1 MDLNEGM
8 EHLRNLYKDKEWFHS
23 VGQDQ
28 YGRIVVYIHHSTQ
41 ETLRDI
47 PDRVANKQVLVH
59 FAGSLVL
66 NRDQYATTLS
76 SAPKMLTAS
85 EFMQKARE
93 AQAQGIDTGF
103 GVLADPNYD
112 PIDEPEQEDLS
123 QRRLENELTRL
134 EKACGSNALQ
144 DIFYEIRDAHNA
156 VTNLSARYPD
166 VREALEKL
174 YEQYG
179 FDVIYEN
186 LDG

>member
-8 EHLRNLYKDKEWFHS
+8 EYLRNLYKDKEWFHS

-28 YGRIVVYIHHSTQ
+28 YGRIVVYIHHSTH
-41 ETLRDI
+41 ETLHDI

-59 FAGSLVL
+59 FAGSLCL
-66 NRDQYATTLS
+66 NKDQYVNTPTNSIAAFS
-76 SAPKMLTAS
+76 IA
-85 EFMQKARE
+85 EFKQAVQEARE
-93 AQAQGIDTGF
+93 KGFDTG
-103 GVLADPNYD
+103 LLSTMD
-112 PIDEPEQEDLS
+112 DETIEVFEDLS
-123 QRRLENELTRL
+123 QRRLEDELTRL
-134 EKACGSNALQ
+134 EKSCGSNALQ

>member
-8 EHLRNLYKDKEWFHS
+8 EHLRSLYKDKEWFHS

-28 YGRIVVYIHHSTQ
+28 YGRIVVYIHHTTH
-41 ETLRDI
+41 ETLHDI
-47 PDRVANKQVLVH
+47 PDRIANKQVLVH
-59 FAGSLVL
+59 FAGSLCL
-66 NRDQYATTLS
+66 NKDQYINTPTSTFSIADFKQAVS
-76 SAPKMLTAS
+76 
-85 EFMQKARE
+85 E
-93 AQAQGIDTGF
+93 AQAKGFDTG
-103 GVLADPNYD
+103 LLSTMD
-112 PIDEPEQEDLS
+112 DETNEVFEDLS

-134 EKACGSNALQ
+134 EKACGSNILQ

-166 VREALEKL
+166 VRETLEKL
-174 YEQYG
+174 YDQYG

>member
-28 YGRIVVYIHHSTQ
+28 YGRIVVYIHHSTH
-41 ETLRDI
+41 ETLHDI

-59 FAGSLVL
+59 FAGSLCL
-66 NRDQYATTLS
+66 NKDQYVTT
-76 SAPKMLTAS
+76 PKSTFSIVEFKQAVS
-85 EFMQKARE
+85 EAR
-93 AQAQGIDTGF
+93 AQGIDTG
-103 GVLADPNYD
+103 LLST
-112 PIDEPEQEDLS
+112 IDDETNDVFEDLS
-123 QRRLENELTRL
+123 QRRLENELTKL
-134 EKACGSNALQ
+134 EKICGSNALQ

-156 VTNLSARYPD
+156 VTNLSARYPE
-166 VREALEKL
+166 VREALETL
-174 YEQYG
+174 YDQYG

>member
-1 MDLNEGM
+1 MDVDQGM

-28 YGRIVVYIHHSTQ
+28 YGRIVVYIHHATH
-41 ETLRDI
+41 ETLHDI

-59 FAGSLVL
+59 FAGSLCL
-66 NRDQYATTLS
+66 NKDQYVNTTNTS
-76 SAPKMLTAS
+76 PKMLTPE
-85 EFMQKARE
+85 EFME
-93 AQAQGIDTGF
+93 AAHRAAVNGADVGF
-103 GVLADPNYD
+103 GQMLDEEYD
-112 PIDEPEQEDLS
+112 LVVEDLS

-134 EKACGSNALQ
+134 EKVCGSNALQ

-174 YEQYG
+174 YDQYG

>member
-8 EHLRNLYKDKEWFHS
+8 DHLRSLYKDKEWFHS

-28 YGRIVVYIHHSTQ
+28 YGRIVVYIHHATH
-41 ETLRDI
+41 ETLHDI

-59 FAGSLVL
+59 FAGSLCL
-66 NRDQYATTLS
+66 NKDQYSTTLTS
-76 SAPKMLTAS
+76 RTPVEIPDNFIATFKRAV
-85 EFMQKARE
+85 QD
-93 AQAQGIDTGF
+93 AQAKGFDTG
-103 GVLADPNYD
+103 LLSTMD
-112 PIDEPEQEDLS
+112 DETNEVFEDLS

-134 EKACGSNALQ
+134 EKTCGSNTLQ
-144 DIFYEIRDAHNA
+144 DIFYEIRDANNA

-166 VREALEKL
+166 IRKALEKL
-174 YEQYG
+174 YDQYG